1 MLTADQLATRR
12 YFIGSSEAAVA
23 CGLSPYQ
30 SRLQLWL
37 EKSGRVPRPDL
48 SENPRVHF
56 GNVLEPVVAA
66 EYARRHQIAA
76 AQCEKITETVYS
88 GIRAATIDYRIAG
101 TILECKTA
109 DAFTRHLWRD
119 GIPAPYRIQV
129 EHQLMT
135 TGEREAVLAVIIGG
149 NDYREYPVT
158 ASDDLSRMIDSQ
170 QRAFIE
176 HLDTDTPPPAE
187 SPADILALWPAPIA
201 RFARMTPDDDALLVE
216 IAAAQTM
223 RADYEKQFDA
233 LAARIQMR
241 MRDTTHWIDDDG
253 NPLVSWIVPSGMA
266 TDWRSVAAELAQHV
280 AKNTFQQTV
289 RKHSSRRP
297 RRFSLERRTP

>member
-12 YFIGSSEAAVA
+12 FFIGSSEAATA

-37 EKSGRVPRPDL
+37 EKTGRVPRPDL
-48 SENPRVHF
+48 SQNPRVHF

-66 EYARRHQIAA
+66 EYARRNQVPGD
-76 AQCEKITETVYS
+76 QCEKVTETVYS

-101 TILECKTA
+101 KILECKTA
-109 DAFTRHLWRD
+109 DAYTAHLWRD

-158 ASDDLSRMIDSQ
+158 ASPDLSRMIDSQ

-176 HLDTDTPPPAE
+176 HLDTDTPPPPE
-187 SPADILALWPAPIA
+187 SPADILALWPAPVA
-201 RFARMTPDDDALLVE
+201 RFARMTAPEYTLLAE
-216 IAAAQTM
+216 LATAQTM
-223 RADYEKQFDA
+223 RTDYEKQYQA
-233 LAARIQMR
+233 LAARVQMQMR
-241 MRDTTHWIDDDG
+241 ETTHWIDDDG
-253 NPLVSWIVPSGMA
+253 SPLVSFTVPSGMS

-289 RKHSSRRP
+289 RKHSTRRA
-297 RRFSLERRTP
+297 RRFTLEKRRN